1 MSFCKSGNIEK
12 TVMIANHADTK
23 VDLLWLYVAWQINIS
38 NGIATTKIVFSWTWK
53 ENKKNANE
61 VFKSENRK
69 FCWVGFSKSIR
80 LDGKLAVRVAAVLI
94 QNN

>member
-1 MSFCKSGNIEK
+1 MSYRHIKGI
-12 TVMIANHADTK
+12 H
-23 VDLLWLYVAWQINIS
+23 LWLYVAWQINIS

-80 LDGKLAVRVAAVLI
+80 LDGRLAVRVAAVLI
-94 QNN
+94 HTNWLVVNSSLT